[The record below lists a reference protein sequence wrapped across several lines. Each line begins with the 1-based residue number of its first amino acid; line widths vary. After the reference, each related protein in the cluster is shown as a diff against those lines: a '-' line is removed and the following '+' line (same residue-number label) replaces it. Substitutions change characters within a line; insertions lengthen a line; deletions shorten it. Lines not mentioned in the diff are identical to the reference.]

1 MIFELLICVFALGL
15 VVYLEQRRLEKL
27 ISETAEDYGKVFS
40 DNDIVNLKM
49 MLIPMAGCLLIASL
63 WTLVMFNVWKISE
76 KIIILGSAIIVEGV
90 LGFVY
95 IKYCTKSAQDFQ
107 GYGNKLFNVVRLFT
121 FVPVIVGIGIF
132 LFLLS
137 TGYHIPYFWLI
148 AALMIV
154 SFIPVY
160 KNYPSLKDEF
170 KNALKV
176 NNVGAISE
184 QTVQSTSVNETI
196 SQGKTEKLT
205 KRCPYCGEKI
215 LAVAKKCKHCGE
227 WLNND

>member
-1 MIFELLICVFALGL
+1 MIFELLIYVFALGL
-15 VVYLEQRRLEKL
+15 VTYLEQRRLEKL
-27 ISETAEDYGKVFS
+27 VSETAEEYGKVFS
-40 DNDIVNLKM
+40 NNDIVNLKM
-49 MLIPMAGCLLIASL
+49 MLIPLAGCLLMAIL
-63 WTLVMFNVWKISE
+63 WTLVMFDVWEIYE
-76 KIIILGSAIIVEGV
+76 KIIILVSAIIVEGV

-107 GYGNKLFNVVRLFT
+107 GYGNKLFIVVRLYT

-137 TGYHIPYFWLI
+137 TGYHITYFWLI
-148 AALMIV
+148 AALTIA
-154 SFIPVY
+154 SFIPIY
-160 KNYPSLKDEF
+160 KNYPTLKDEF
-170 KNALKV
+170 TKAITANKV
-176 NNVGAISE
+176 SSISE
-184 QTVQSTSVNETI
+184 PTVQSTSADETI
-196 SQGKTEKLT
+196 SQGKTEKPT